1 MQWIPECGPFTTYV
15 LQSYGVMRIYVTIGR
30 LTSKHINDC
39 NLFIY
44 FSLNK
49 FWDVTPMSIL
59 TTHTSGHYSDMSK
72 IGVVN
77 WSVGYY
83 TKVILYINCKPG
95 IEICKLSPNI
105 TSLKKSKHANRDKY
119 IF

>member
-1 MQWIPECGPFTTYV
+1 
-15 LQSYGVMRIYVTIGR
+15 
-30 LTSKHINDC
+30 
-39 NLFIY
+39 
-44 FSLNK
+44 
-49 FWDVTPMSIL
+49 MSIL

-72 IGVVN
+72 MGVVN

-83 TKVILYINCKPG
+83 TKVILYINFKPG

-105 TSLKKSKHANRDKY
+105 TSLKKSKHANRDKD